1 MGRPEKPLPDPVS
14 PLGALAR
21 ELRKGRRE
29 QGISF
34 GTLAEQA
41 QPYSAATLQRAAAGR
56 TLPKREVVRA
66 FAHAC
71 KMDLDKVDR
80 LWAEAYRA
88 RHPGRDASG
97 QVPLPRLVRDV
108 QDLSAALEGLW
119 QASGAPSYRIVAQRA
134 RAAGLE
140 LSRTSANRMASRR
153 QVPGSR
159 ASLEA
164 FLVGCGL
171 PPQARGVWLD
181 AWLRAQLHTESEH
194 QGDIRETR
202 QIKAVIADDQKG
214 DLKQSTAVRLL
225 RKAGFDPLERYRSF
239 EVPWTVEC
247 LRCAGTLRV
256 RLSDIVVFQRATCV
270 DCSTVNERVDQAW
283 SDLLDNASGDLSR
296 EEVRAL
302 SVSSVRQ
309 VRLQRNRLEVPV
321 SVPDGETES
330 VLWSETWHPAF
341 QSVLQSYI
349 RRSFEL
355 EVLIVSD
362 TANAQEIKK
371 RARARQRA
379 KSRRLLGTPLKDAY
393 PPVHITGEEAPNN
406 LNRQPAHTN
415 SGV

>member
-21 ELRKGRRE
+21 ELRKGRKER
-29 QGISF
+29 GISF
-34 GTLAEQA
+34 DTLAEQA
-41 QPYSAATLQRAAAGR
+41 QPYSAATLQRAAAGHN
-56 TLPKREVVRA
+56 LPKREVVRA

-71 KMDLDKVDR
+71 KMDLDKADR

-88 RHPGRDASG
+88 RHPGRDANG
-97 QVPLPRLVRDV
+97 QVPSPRLVRDV

-119 QASGAPSYRIVAQRA
+119 QASGAPSYRLVAQRA
-134 RAAGLE
+134 RAAGLK
-140 LSRTSANRMASRR
+140 LSRTSANRMATRR

-171 PPQARGVWLD
+171 PPRARDVWLE
-181 AWLRAQLHTESEH
+181 AWVRAQLHTDTEH
-194 QGDIRETR
+194 QGDVRETK
-202 QIKAVIADDQKG
+202 QIKAVIADGKKG
-214 DLKQSTAVRLL
+214 DLLQGTAVRLL

-239 EVPWTVEC
+239 EAPWTVEC
-247 LRCAGTLRV
+247 LRCAGTFRV
-256 RLSDIVVFQRATCV
+256 RLSDVVVFQRATCV

-283 SDLLDNASGDLSR
+283 SDLLDNASGDLNR

-309 VRLQRNRLEVPV
+309 VRLQRNRLDVPV
-321 SVPDGETES
+321 FVPDGETES
-330 VLWSETWHPAF
+330 VLRSEAWHPAF
-341 QSVLQSYI
+341 QTVLRSYI

-355 EVLIVSD
+355 DVLIVSD

-379 KSRRLLGTPLKDAY
+379 RSRRLVSTSLKEAY
-393 PPVHITGEEAPNN
+393 PPLHTGEEANS